1 MMNRAFLI
9 AIGLTMVAGSAF
21 AQTPPPAS
29 TTAPAQDEKKAD
41 APKQEDKRTPEQKR
55 YDDLIKTA
63 KSQDG
68 VFKVHKVDE
77 KIYWEIPESKLGR
90 LFLFNAE
97 VSEAPRALTYPGTAP
112 MERPRTIKFARRDK
126 KIQLKNVDVST
137 RSVGGDKGTDLGV
150 KQNSIEPILFT
161 FDIVGE
167 SPEKNPLIDVTQLFV
182 SDPQDF
188 SVRAA
193 IPGAMGVD
201 SSKTWVEKV
210 KAFPTNIETRTYMT
224 FMMGRGGGGGLQAL
238 LGGGGGQYDA
248 SKAATVVHYSLTEL
262 PETPMMGRLKDS
274 RIGYFTTGFT
284 LFGDAERSAKQV
296 EYINRFRLEK
306 KDPKADVSEPKKPIV
321 YYVTQEVPEKW
332 RKWVKAGIDDW
343 QPAFE
348 AAGFKNAIM
357 GKIAP
362 TKEEDPDFDPEDARY
377 SVIRWAP
384 SDTANAM
391 GPSIQDP
398 RSGESI
404 SAHVIV
410 WNDIVKLV
418 QSWYFA
424 QVAATDPKAQKLPM
438 SDELIG
444 RLIQYVVCH
453 EVGHT
458 LGLEHNF
465 KGSAA
470 YSIAQLRDKNFTDK
484 YGVASSIMSYS
495 RYNYV
500 AQRGDGVTSTI
511 GVIGP
516 YDVFAIQYGYKPL
529 NAATPE
535 QEKSALDSHLGQQV
549 TNPWLRFGNYRNAQL
564 DPQKQSEIISNDP
577 VEATRLGMNNIE
589 YIAKNV
595 LVPATSK
602 FGESYDNLAEM
613 HGELIGQWMTEVMHV
628 VRVVGGVVEYDN
640 HVGRGGDVFVPVAAA
655 QQRKAVQLLMTRAVR
670 PSAAIFD
677 PKIFAKTRMTGF
689 VSSANSMSSAVLR
702 SLLSDAKVSSL
713 SDFEATKPGQ
723 AYTPS
728 NLVDDVV
735 NGIFTGLGAPKVS
748 TNAFDRN
755 LHRNFL
761 KMVDGRINGASASQT
776 DLRPLLKAALKNV
789 AVQLVSAQGRA
800 ADKVTKAHLAETLND
815 VTKILADTYS
825 KGASSAPTPSLAD
838 LLAGMPFKYEADH
851 KHGRDCWSRMAP
863 AELIELKKELEA
875 ELKRGK

>member
-1 MMNRAFLI
+1 MMKRAFLI
-9 AIGLTMVAGSAF
+9 ALGLTMVAGTTL
-21 AQTPPPAS
+21 AQTPPPA
-29 TTAPAQDEKKAD
+29 TTPPATQDEKKPEP
-41 APKQEDKRTPEQKR
+41 PKAEDKRTAEQKK
-55 YDDLIKTA
+55 YDELMKTA

-68 VFKVHKVDE
+68 VFKVHKVED
-77 KIYWEIPESKLGR
+77 KVYWEIPESKLGR
-90 LFLFNAE
+90 LFLINAE

-112 MERPRTIKFARRDK
+112 MQRPRTVKFARRDK

-137 RSVGGDKGTDLGV
+137 RSAGGDKGVDLGV

-167 SPEKNPLIDVTQLFV
+167 SPEKNPLIDVTQLFI

-201 SSKTWVEKV
+201 SSKTWIEKV

-224 FMMGRGGGGGLQAL
+224 FLMGRAQGGGIQAL
-238 LGGGGGQYDA
+238 LGGGGGNYDA

-262 PETPMMGRLKDS
+262 PEVPMMGRLKDS
-274 RIGYFTTGFT
+274 RIGYFTTDFT
-284 LFGDAERSAKQV
+284 LFGAEGNAAKEVQ
-296 EYINRFRLEK
+296 YINRFRLEK
-306 KDPKADVSEPKKPIV
+306 QDPKADVSEPKKPIT

-332 RKWVKAGIDDW
+332 RKYVIQGINDW

-348 AAGFKNAIM
+348 TAGFKNAVI
-357 GKIAP
+357 GKMAP

-404 SAHVIV
+404 SAHIIV

-418 QSWYFA
+418 QNWYFA
-424 QVAATDPKAQKLPM
+424 QVGATDPKAQKLPM
-438 SDELIG
+438 SEELIG

-465 KGSAA
+465 NGSAA
-470 YSIAQLRDKNFTDK
+470 YTIAQLRDKNFTDK
-484 YGVASSIMSYS
+484 HGVASSIMSYS

-500 AQRGDGVTSTI
+500 AQPGDGVTSTI
-511 GVIGP
+511 GVIGD
-516 YDVFAIQYGYKPL
+516 YDTFAIQYGYKTL
-529 NAATPE
+529 NAVTPE

-549 TNPWLRFGNYRNAQL
+549 ANSWLRFGNYKNASL
-564 DPQKQSEIISNDP
+564 DPRKQSEIISNDP
-577 VEATRLGMNNIE
+577 VEATRLGMNNLE

-628 VRVVGGVVEYDN
+628 VRVVGGVVELDN
-640 HVGRGGDVFVPVAAA
+640 HVGRGGDVFNPVPAA
-655 QQRKAVQLLMTRAVR
+655 QQRKAVQLLMSRAVR

-689 VSSANSMSSAVLR
+689 VNGMNSMSSAVLR

-713 SDFEATKPGQ
+713 ADFEATKPGQ

-735 NGIFTGLGAPKVS
+735 SGIFGGLKNAKVS
-748 TNAFDRN
+748 TTAFDRN
-755 LHRNFL
+755 LQRNFL
-761 KMVDGRINGASASQT
+761 KMVDGRINGAGASQT
-776 DLRPLLKAALKNV
+776 DLRPLLKEALRGV
-789 AVQLVSAQGRA
+789 ANDMVSAQSRTS
-800 ADKVTKAHLAETLND
+800 DKVTKAHLNESLSD
-815 VTKILADTYS
+815 VKKILADTYS
-825 KGASSAPTPSLAD
+825 KGAGSAPAPSLMD
-838 LLAGMPFKYEADH
+838 LLMGMPFKFESGH
-851 KHGRDCWSRMAP
+851 KHGRDCWTRMAP
-863 AELIELKKELEA
+863 AELVELKKELEA
-875 ELKRGK
+875 ELKKKS